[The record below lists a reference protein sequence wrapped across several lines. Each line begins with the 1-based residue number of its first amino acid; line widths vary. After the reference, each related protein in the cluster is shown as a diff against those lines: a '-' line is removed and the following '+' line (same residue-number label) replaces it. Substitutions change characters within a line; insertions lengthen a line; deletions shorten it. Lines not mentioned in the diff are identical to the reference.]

1 MLKFILTVVVRILA
15 SFLINSLFIHHYS
28 QISFQF
34 FFIYIAGNYVPS
46 IAPRTPLS
54 QPGNYVPSNPV
65 TCHKQPGHMSQ
76 ATRSHVT
83 NQPGHMSQA
92 TRSHVTSNP
101 VTCHKPTR
109 SHVTSNPV
117 TCHKQPGH
125 MSQTTRSH
133 VTNQSGHMSQTNPVT
148 CHKQPGHIRELHRCQ
163 SLSIA
168 RHTAIHR
175 TPTFIHPF
183 SHFNQHAN
191 SFFPFFSFLQHNK

>member
-34 FFIYIAGNYVPS
+34 FLIYIAGNYVPS
-46 IAPRTPLS
+46 IAPRTPPS
-54 QPGNYVPSNPV
+54 Q
-65 TCHKQPGHMSQ
+65 T
-76 ATRSHVT
+76 
-83 NQPGHMSQA
+83 
-92 TRSHVTSNP
+92 NP
-101 VTCHKPTR
+101 VTCHKPIR

-125 MSQTTRSH
+125 MSQAIRSH
-133 VTNQSGHMSQTNPVT
+133 VTSNPVT

-191 SFFPFFSFLQHNK
+191 SFFPFFHSYNTTNERNSP

>member
-54 QPGNYVPSNPV
+54 QPGNYVPPNTSF
-65 TCHKQPGHMSQ
+65 TTGELRAK
-76 ATRSHVT
+76 
-83 NQPGHMSQA
+83 QPGHMSQA

-125 MSQTTRSH
+125 MSQATRSH
-133 VTNQSGHMSQTNPVT
+133 TRTTP
-148 CHKQPGHIRELHRCQ
+148 
-163 SLSIA
+163 LSIA
-168 RHTAIHR
+168 VNRTTHCNPSHTN
-175 TPTFIHPF
+175 IHPSILSF
-183 SHFNQHAN
+183 QSACKLIL
-191 SFFPFFSFLQHNK
+191 SFFFILTTQQMREIHHNILFLSNRSSTDTRLIIRFKC